1 VTTESDAFG
10 RSVSHGCIRTV
21 NADLRTLERT
31 VPDGTPVVI
40 D

>member
-1 VTTESDAFG
+1 MTTESDAFG
-10 RSVSHGCIRTV
+10 RSVSHGCVRMV
-21 NADLRTLERT
+21 NADSLTLERT